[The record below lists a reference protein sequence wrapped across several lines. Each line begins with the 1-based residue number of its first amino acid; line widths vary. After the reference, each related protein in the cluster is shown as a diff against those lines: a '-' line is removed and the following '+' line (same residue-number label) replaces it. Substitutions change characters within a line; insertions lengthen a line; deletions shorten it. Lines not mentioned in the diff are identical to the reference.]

1 MHSMDNIYTAQSHIV
16 GRSELA
22 RDSNESVVNL
32 LIALFG
38 LSFIASLMIAVLF
51 LLRRMKRQQRMRAE
65 MLPQYNDVAG
75 KRGPKGPNTRGLTIQ
90 TQSIGDGRH
99 SVLVFRDGQPML
111 ANPESPPH
119 SPDNV
124 PQIHITFP
132 DEHDDQGRRKS
143 GRVVVVRVGETGI
156 GMEPLREEQLPAY
169 EKESSTQFYSID
181 IEKIG
186 GLKEK
191 ERQDFR

>member
-1 MHSMDNIYTAQSHIV
+1 MHSMDNIFTAQRHLV
-16 GRSELA
+16 GRSEL
-22 RDSNESVVNL
+22 DGQPKESVVDL

-38 LSFIASLMIAVLF
+38 LSFLAALMVAALF
-51 LLRRMKRQQRMRAE
+51 LLRRMKRQQRMRSE
-65 MLPQYNDVAG
+65 VLPTYNDVAG
-75 KRGPKGPNTRGLTIQ
+75 KRGPNGSNPRGLTIQ
-90 TQSIGDGRH
+90 TQSMGDGRH

-111 ANPESPPH
+111 ANPQSPPH

-124 PQIHITFP
+124 PEIHITFP

-191 ERQDFR
+191 ERRDLC